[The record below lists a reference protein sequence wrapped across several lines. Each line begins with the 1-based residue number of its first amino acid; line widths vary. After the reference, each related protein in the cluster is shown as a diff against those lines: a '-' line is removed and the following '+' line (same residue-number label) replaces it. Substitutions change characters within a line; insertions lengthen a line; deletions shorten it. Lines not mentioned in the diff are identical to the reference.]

1 MKFRRVLAIMPL
13 LATALLLGVAVHA
26 QSNFHR
32 AEQDLEITYWLQDP
46 STHQFKISH
55 DFTLTRVGQ
64 KYAHSFVRAGSA
76 VNPDSKMFN
85 VDTGKELKTYTVTGK
100 SVNDLKYYPTPTA
113 PDSVVVQ
120 GDLDQPIAE
129 GQSVRIR
136 VEETYTD
143 PVGYTMD
150 KDELVW
156 KRTLGRPLDLRNSA
170 RGLDAHV
177 AQRAR
182 HHFDGRSG
190 PRADALHESAQR
202 RSEHHYQSQAPSCRG
217 KRRLAPTSKF
227 QSAITRIPNS
237 SS

>member
-156 KRTLGRPLDLRNSA
+156 KRTLGRPLDLVTLPAGWMLTSLNVPAIISMDDQGRVLMRFTNPRNDDLNITIKA
-170 RGLDAHV
+170 
-177 AQRAR
+177 
-182 HHFDGRSG
+182 
-190 PRADALHESAQR
+190 
-202 RSEHHYQSQAPSCRG
+202 
-217 KRRLAPTSKF
+217 KRRPAAAKAAGS
-227 QSAITRIPNS
+227 Q
-237 SS
+237 